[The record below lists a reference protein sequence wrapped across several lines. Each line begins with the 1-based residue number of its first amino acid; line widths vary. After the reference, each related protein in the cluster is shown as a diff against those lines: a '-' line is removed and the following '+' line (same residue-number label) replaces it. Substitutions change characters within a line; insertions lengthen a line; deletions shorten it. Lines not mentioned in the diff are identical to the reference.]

1 MDSEHL
7 SREGRGISTGDAA
20 TLAHDVSAIL
30 HLSMTATL
38 SEGRS
43 TEDVLAHIRAQV
55 RVTVGPRTG
64 EALYTR

>member
-1 MDSEHL
+1 M
-7 SREGRGISTGDAA
+7 GISTGDAA
-20 TLAHDVSAIL
+20 TPTHVISAIL
-30 HLSMTATL
+30 HISVTATL